1 VFEPW
6 SESLYDEKNRDL
18 QEWLLQT
25 YLPQGISRGAIT
37 PLPIEKVG
45 GGLKGVNEALDK
57 LQKGVS
63 GVRLVADPWE

>member
-1 VFEPW
+1 MV
-6 SESLYDEKNRDL
+6 D
-18 QEWLLQT
+18 T
-25 YLPQGISRGAIT
+25 YLPQGISGGAII

-45 GGLKGVNEALDK
+45 GGLRGVNEALDR